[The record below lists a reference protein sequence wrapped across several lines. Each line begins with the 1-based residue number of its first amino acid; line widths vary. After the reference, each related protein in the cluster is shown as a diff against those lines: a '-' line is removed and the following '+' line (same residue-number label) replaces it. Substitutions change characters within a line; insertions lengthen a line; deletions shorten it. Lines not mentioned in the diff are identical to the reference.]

1 MSDWQSSFCHSP
13 GVCVSEGW
21 DSGLSGNLYGNGEP
35 IPSVWSL
42 GSSRALDGAQ
52 SLSSIPRP
60 AGMAACSP
68 LSELSSVSVLGA
80 TPEVRGK
87 GFISVAE
94 ALHSRLRDPK

>member
-1 MSDWQSSFCHSP
+1 MIGRAASVIHLVSVCLRDGTVACLEISMEMESP
-13 GVCVSEGW
+13 FPVCGPWVAAE
-21 DSGLSGNLYGNGEP
+21 
-35 IPSVWSL
+35 PSVEPRVCPAS
-42 GSSRALDGAQ
+42 
-52 SLSSIPRP
+52 PRP